1 MQLPSALLGLTLK
14 TENNPLQ
21 KNSFSF
27 IQWIFL
33 ALKLESFLYFLKR
46 KLFLHFRKWNSV
58 LFSPSYNNDNN
69 NNNNN
74 NNQNIYPQEDLLC
87 SNIKKI
93 LTFSQKKVFLI
104 FEETETPK
112 FFLYFENQKTNL
124 YYINLYFMKGKFL
137 IFKETE
143 TLKKILYFRK

>member
-46 KLFLHFRKWNSV
+46 KLFLRFRKWNSA
-58 LFSPSYNNDNN
+58 LFSPSYNNNN
-69 NNNNN
+69 NNNK
-74 NNQNIYPQEDLLC
+74 NIHPDEDLLY

-93 LTFSQKKVFLI
+93 LRFSQKKAFLI

-112 FFLYFENQKTNL
+112 FFLYFGNQKTQKN
-124 YYINLYFMKGKFL
+124 YLYFMTGKFL

>member
-33 ALKLESFLYFLKR
+33 ALKLESFLYFLR
-46 KLFLHFRKWNSV
+46 RNLFLRFRKWNSA
-58 LFSPSYNNDNN
+58 LFSPSYNNNN
-69 NNNNN
+69 NNNK
-74 NNQNIYPQEDLLC
+74 NIHPDEDLLY

-93 LTFSQKKVFLI
+93 LRFSQKKAFLI

-112 FFLYFENQKTNL
+112 FFLYFGNQKTQKN
-124 YYINLYFMKGKFL
+124 YLYFMTGKFL

>member
-33 ALKLESFLYFLKR
+33 ALKLESFLYFLR
-46 KLFLHFRKWNSV
+46 RNLFLRFRKWNSA
-58 LFSPSYNNDNN
+58 LFSPSYNN

-74 NNQNIYPQEDLLC
+74 NNKNIHPDEDLLY

-93 LTFSQKKVFLI
+93 LRFSQKKAFLI

-112 FFLYFENQKTNL
+112 FFLYFGNQKTQKN
-124 YYINLYFMKGKFL
+124 YLYFMTGKFL

>member
-33 ALKLESFLYFLKR
+33 ALKLESFLYFLR
-46 KLFLHFRKWNSV
+46 RNLFLRFRKWNSA
-58 LFSPSYNNDNN
+58 LFSPSYNN

-74 NNQNIYPQEDLLC
+74 NNKNIHPDEDLLY

-93 LTFSQKKVFLI
+93 LRFSQKNAFLI

-112 FFLYFENQKTNL
+112 FFLYFGNQKTQKN
-124 YYINLYFMKGKFL
+124 YLYFMTGKFL

>member
-33 ALKLESFLYFLKR
+33 ALKLESFLYFLR
-46 KLFLHFRKWNSV
+46 RNLFLRFRKWNSA
-58 LFSPSYNNDNN
+58 LFSPSYNN

-74 NNQNIYPQEDLLC
+74 NNNKNIHPDEDLLY

-93 LTFSQKKVFLI
+93 LRFSQKKAFLI

-112 FFLYFENQKTNL
+112 FFLYFGNQKTQKN
-124 YYINLYFMKGKFL
+124 YLYFMTGKFL

>member
-21 KNSFSF
+21 ENSFSF

-46 KLFLHFRKWNSV
+46 KLFLRFRKWNSA
-58 LFSPSYNNDNN
+58 LFSPSYNNNDNDNN

-74 NNQNIYPQEDLLC
+74 NKQNIHPDEDLLY

-93 LTFSQKKVFLI
+93 LTFSQKKAFLI

-112 FFLYFENQKTNL
+112 FFLY
-124 YYINLYFMKGKFL
+124 
-137 IFKETE
+137 
-143 TLKKILYFRK
+143 